1 MGERL
6 QRLGSSLV
14 SSFCL
19 QSPERPLG
27 WALGFALLFVVLWQV
42 NSLVSPVFDVV
53 PDRVSLVFLP
63 AFARVVAVVVAGGA
77 GVFGILLGS
86 LFVGLVLVEDPFHL
100 ALMNALSSALAP
112 VLGYWALRRMGTSDF
127 LQGGG
132 LTWSSFLILS
142 VLCSLFNPMV
152 HGAVWSGQDA
162 MSQSLVNLV
171 SMTIGDLVGVALGLL
186 CIRLLM
192 TTCPGCMQ
200 RLLMWLSR
208 RVGHHSVTP

>member
-14 SSFCL
+14 SSLCL

-86 LFVGLVLVEDPFHL
+86 LFVGLVLVGDPFHL

-112 VLGYWALRRMGTSDF
+112 VLGYWALRQMGTSDF
-127 LQGGG
+127 VQGGG
-132 LTWSSFLILS
+132 LTWSSFLMLS

-152 HGAVWSGQDA
+152 
-162 MSQSLVNLV
+162 
-171 SMTIGDLVGVALGLL
+171 
-186 CIRLLM
+186 
-192 TTCPGCMQ
+192 
-200 RLLMWLSR
+200 
-208 RVGHHSVTP
+208 

>member
-6 QRLGSSLV
+6 QRLGNSLV
-14 SSFCL
+14 SSLCL

-27 WALGFALLFVVLWQV
+27 WALGFAVLFVVLWQV

-77 GVFGILLGS
+77 GIFGILLGS
-86 LFVGLVLVEDPFHL
+86 LFVGLVLVGDPLHV

-112 VLGYWALRRMGTSDF
+112 VLGYWALRQMGTSDF
-127 LQGGG
+127 IRGGG
-132 LTWSSFLILS
+132 LTWSSFLLLS

-152 HGAVWSGQDA
+152 HGAVWSGQDV

-171 SMTIGDLVGVALGLL
+171 SMTIGDLVGVTLGLF

-192 TTCPGCMQ
+192 AACPAWMQ
-200 RLLMWLSR
+200 RLMVWMSR
-208 RVGHHSVTP
+208 REGHPSATP

>member
-1 MGERL
+1 
-6 QRLGSSLV
+6 
-14 SSFCL
+14 
-19 QSPERPLG
+19 LG

-86 LFVGLVLVEDPFHL
+86 LFVGLVLVGDPFHL

-112 VLGYWALRRMGTSDF
+112 VLGYWALRQMGTSDF
-127 LQGGG
+127 VQGGG
-132 LTWSSFLILS
+132 LTWSSFLMLS

-171 SMTIGDLVGVALGLL
+171 SMTIGDLVGVTLGLL

-192 TTCPGCMQ
+192 ATCPACMQ
-200 RLLMWLSR
+200 RLLAWLAR